1 MIRLGGRPARL
12 EEVLNIGEFENIN
25 LRNQL
30 RLMFYRTAIVRML
43 QRNYQI
49 GELRALENT
58 LEFLLE
64 ELDQPYED
72 HLGFVPEHLYLVGS
86 LYSRKFSLCRDTA
99 DLSCT
104 IEYYEMAIEL
114 TRLNP
119 ESWPLDLPLELAMFL
134 VERYHAD
141 GHIDNLDKAIKLNED
156 YRDTVG
162 DRGLH
167 VAVKLVCA

>member
-1 MIRLGGRPARL
+1 M
-12 EEVLNIGEFENIN
+12 
-25 LRNQL
+25 
-30 RLMFYRTAIVRML
+30 
-43 QRNYQI
+43 
-49 GELRALENT
+49 
-58 LEFLLE
+58 
-64 ELDQPYED
+64 
-72 HLGFVPEHLYLVGS
+72 GFVPEHLYLVGS
-86 LYSRKFSLCRDTA
+86 LYARRFSLCRDTA

-167 VAVKLVCA
+167 VAVKLACA